1 MPTVQT
7 NDIQTYYEQRGAGPP
22 LVFIHGAVIDDHTSW
37 TQQLD
42 NFSDE
47 YTTFAYH
54 VRGHRRTGGSSRPS
68 YSISLL
74 ATDLEAFISGV
85 EIEQPILCGFSMGGM
100 IAQTY
105 AARHPDRVSGLIIA
119 DSLGPYVFSRR
130 EWIVRV
136 GFPRSVFPIVRFVG
150 YDRLKQ
156 VLHWVLIRAYGRKL
170 GTDFADAEGLPDMDS
185 DEVVKILR
193 AVATFHQSNLN
204 LSTISAPT
212 LILFGDHGLPFIQ
225 HHAAKLAAEIPDAV
239 VESIPATTHMLNVEN
254 PEAFDATIRKFIDDS
269 IDTH

>member
-1 MPTVQT
+1 M
-7 NDIQTYYEQRGAGPP
+7 
-22 LVFIHGAVIDDHTSW
+22 
-37 TQQLD
+37 
-42 NFSDE
+42 
-47 YTTFAYH
+47 
-54 VRGHRRTGGSSRPS
+54 
-68 YSISLL
+68 
-74 ATDLEAFISGV
+74 
-85 EIEQPILCGFSMGGM
+85 
-100 IAQTY
+100 
-105 AARHPDRVSGLIIA
+105 IIA

-130 EWIVRV
+130 EWIARV
-136 GFPRSVFPIVRFVG
+136 GFPLSVFPIVQLVG

-170 GTDFADAEGLPDMDS
+170 GTEFADAEGFPDMDS

-193 AVATFHQSNLN
+193 AVATYHQSKLD

-254 PEAFDATIRKFIDDS
+254 SEAFDAAIQTFIGDS
-269 IDTH
+269 IDAH